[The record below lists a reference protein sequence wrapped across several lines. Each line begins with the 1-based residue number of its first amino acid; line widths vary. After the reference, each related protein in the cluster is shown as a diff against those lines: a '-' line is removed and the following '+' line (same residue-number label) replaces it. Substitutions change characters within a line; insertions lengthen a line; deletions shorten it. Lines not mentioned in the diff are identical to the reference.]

1 LIDGKRSIFYSL
13 IFKVIESIYK
23 SSDDKLLIL
32 KDKSQ
37 REIAVEI
44 IEKNFNQ
51 VKGIDVS
58 NYMKF
63 DLCQTLVKNILN
75 AIGILVL

>member
-1 LIDGKRSIFYSL
+1 LIDNKRSIFYSL
-13 IFKVIESIYK
+13 IFKVIESVYK
-23 SSDDKLLIL
+23 CSDDKLLIL